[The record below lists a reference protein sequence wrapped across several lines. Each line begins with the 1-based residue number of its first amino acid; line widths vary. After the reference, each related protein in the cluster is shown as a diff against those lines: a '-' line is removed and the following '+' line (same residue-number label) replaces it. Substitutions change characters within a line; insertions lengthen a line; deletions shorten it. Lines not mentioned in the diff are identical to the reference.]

1 MLDTSINEVASS
13 HVPLHTEGPRSKR
26 FLTWIQRTWLLFL
39 RGPHGTSPDA
49 IDSPLFELF
58 GARCLTWKAW
68 ELLIV
73 VVPNPKEKASMIRV
87 GKMEASPSSF
97 SRSLCQVSPSAFQP
111 GFRRANRSIILDMLF
126 LLPVLPSLV
135 IGDLINPIN
144 PSSVSSHQM

>member
-1 MLDTSINEVASS
+1 MSPSIPKDRGQNAFSPGSS
-13 HVPLHTEGPRSKR
+13 ALGSSFFGDRMA
-26 FLTWIQRTWLLFL
+26 
-39 RGPHGTSPDA
+39 PHA